1 MEPLPLRDIHLPLAI
16 GWWPPAPGW
25 WLLMVL
31 AAMLA
36 GGLIWLVRRRRQP
49 TPVKLALRELDD
61 LRLDTNLPADEK
73 LRRLGM
79 LLRRINLSLYPREQV
94 AGLAGEDWLRWLDQA
109 LGSPRFSEGVGRL
122 LADAPYRAQPRAD
135 IEALLI
141 LCRDWVK
148 AAEKG
153 RRRRVRGKVPT
164 A

>member
-31 AAMLA
+31 VPMLA
-36 GGLIWLVRRRRQP
+36 GGLIWLVRRLRRP

-153 RRRRVRGKVPT
+153 RRRRVRGKV
-164 A
+164 